1 MSLFPFTYALACW
14 PEGPTFY
21 QHPNAKEP
29 SLRLRSRGIRG
40 HAAAIGGEQLKST
53 DTGGAWA
60 WLVFG
65 HLRSYPLLNRP
76 AAEVTSVL
84 PFAIRR
90 LPLSVR
96 I

>member
-40 HAAAIGGEQLKST
+40 HAAAIARHLLRIC
-53 DTGGAWA
+53 DTNACCLLPGIERKPVAE
-60 WLVFG
+60 WLTAHEFV
-65 HLRSYPLLNRP
+65 S
-76 AAEVTSVL
+76 
-84 PFAIRR
+84 
-90 LPLSVR
+90 LSATL
-96 I
+96 